1 MKNLIIAILTFSAL
15 AIAGIPSASQY
26 HYSTHKDRA
35 ALQPKDENF
44 HILLVDVTLNPSDT
58 GWSKPIDLYHVPINY
73 RDTGTGDAALL
84 PDYTLGNGM
93 LSCYDVSD
101 SSGVTDSV
109 DVTAQIYK
117 SQYAGD
123 GIDPLSP
130 KSDAWATL
138 GSAYSVDD
146 ASAASAIVEATAAI
160 TLASHLD
167 RYIRVRLI
175 NDHAVA
181 KDVSRCRFYVAAKK
195 VRR

>member
-1 MKNLIIAILTFSAL
+1 MKKLIIALLTLSAL
-15 AIAGIPSASQY
+15 AFAGTPASSQW
-26 HYSTHKDRA
+26 HNSTNKQRS

-44 HILLVDVTLNPSDT
+44 HLLLADVTLNPSDT
-58 GWSKPIDLYHVPINY
+58 GWSLPIDLWNIPINY

-117 SQYAGD
+117 SQYAAD
-123 GIDPLSP
+123 GIDPTSP

-138 GSAYSVDD
+138 GSAYSIDD
-146 ASAASAIVEATAAI
+146 ASAASAILEATAAI

-167 RYIRVRLI
+167 RYIRVRFI